1 MSAATDLASLIA
13 TRSSL
18 IAALAAEAAY
28 QEGYGPQPSYTL
40 DGESYQKTEWRE
52 AVVRKIELLDRLIQ
66 NRRPYIIRSRARP

>member
-1 MSAATDLASLIA
+1 MATDIQNLISA
-13 TRSSL
+13 RSSL

-52 AVVRKIELLDRLIQ
+52 AVLRKIEALDRLIQ
-66 NRRPYIIRSRARP
+66 DRRPYTIRSRYRP